1 MTKSPLTTVVFDLDG
16 VLVDSIEVMREAF
29 ENAYAEVVGPDPAP
43 FEAYLPHLGRH
54 MPDILDIMGLPP
66 EMYPAFVRH
75 SAKLL
80 HRVPMSTGAD
90 QLLDQLHADGLQI
103 AVATGKSRE
112 RAEEVLQQ
120 VGLLDRV
127 DRVCGSDEV
136 VLGKPAPD
144 IVILALRRLAARP
157 AQAIM
162 VGDSVLDLIAGRAAG
177 TKVAAALWG
186 QGSAHEL
193 MAWQP
198 DLVAASC
205 HQLRHQLMALCPAG
219 S

>member
-1 MTKSPLTTVVFDLDG
+1 
-16 VLVDSIEVMREAF
+16 MREAF
-29 ENAYAEVVGPDPAP
+29 ENAYAETVGPEPAP
-43 FEAYLPHLGRH
+43 FDAYLPHLGRH
-54 MPDILDIMGLPP
+54 MPDILAIMGLPP

-80 HRVPMSTGAD
+80 HRVPMSPGAD
-90 QLLDQLHADGLQI
+90 ELLDRLHEAGMKV

-144 IVILALRRLAARP
+144 IVVLALRRLAARP
-157 AQAIM
+157 AQAVM

-177 TKVAAALWG
+177 TRIAAALWG
-186 QGSAHEL
+186 QGSEADL
-193 MAWQP
+193 MAWRP
-198 DLVAASC
+198 DFVSDSC
-205 HQLRHQLMALCPAG
+205 HQLCRQLVSLCPVG